1 MSDVT
6 LMLGDCLELMKAL
19 PDGAF
24 DYVVTDP
31 PYGIGESSHKNI
43 SRGNRGFSGSKA
55 SAQIAAVEYAAFNW
69 DAQKISPDHI
79 REMLRVSK
87 HQVIFGGNYYADML
101 PASSSWIVWDKMN
114 SGDFADCELA
124 WTSHKKAVRQFR
136 YMWNGMLKQLPETR
150 YHPTQKPLALMKWV
164 IENYTDEGATVL
176 DPFAGSGT
184 TLVACAQM
192 GRIATGYEIN
202 ADYVAIAQRR
212 IEAAQSQGIFNLEA
226 QTS

>member
-6 LMLGDCLELMKAL
+6 LKLGDCLTLMREL

-24 DYVVTDP
+24 DYCVTDP
-31 PYGIGESSHKNI
+31 PYGIGESDRKNI
-43 SRGNRGFSGSKA
+43 SRGNRGFGGSKA
-55 SAQIAAVEYAAFNW
+55 SAPIAAVEYAAFKW
-69 DAQKISPDHI
+69 DTQKISPEHI
-79 REMLRVSK
+79 REIRRISR
-87 HQVIFGGNYYADML
+87 HQVIFGGNYYADQL
-101 PASSSWIVWDKMN
+101 PPSSSWIVWDKIN

-192 GRIATGYEIN
+192 GRPCTGYEI
-202 ADYVAIAQRR
+202 DERYFTIAQRR
-212 IEAAQSQGIFNLEA
+212 TLAAQSQGIFDLA
-226 QTS
+226 VSL